1 MGKERNKANR
11 KCKTKLITLE
21 ILLYQKRKEKE
32 IKDRVIR
39 DIWTLLET
47 EEE

>member
-32 IKDRVIR
+32 IKDRVVR
-39 DIWTLLET
+39 DFWTLFET
-47 EEE
+47 EEK

>member
-11 KCKTKLITLE
+11 KCKAKLITE

-32 IKDRVIR
+32 IKDRVVR
-39 DIWTLLET
+39 DFWTLFET
-47 EEE
+47 EEK